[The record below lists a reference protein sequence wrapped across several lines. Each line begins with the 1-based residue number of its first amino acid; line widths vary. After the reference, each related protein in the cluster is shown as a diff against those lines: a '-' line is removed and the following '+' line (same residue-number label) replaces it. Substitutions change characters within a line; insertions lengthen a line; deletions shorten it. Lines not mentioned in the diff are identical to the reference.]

1 MVLTHSQA
9 QAFYDRFGKRQ
20 DSQAF
25 FEDAAL
31 DELIS
36 HGAFERAESV
46 FELGCGTGRFAA
58 RLLTKHLSP
67 NASYLGIDLSRTMI
81 DIAERRIAANAQRA
95 RVIQSDGSLR
105 FPIPDQSVDRVA
117 ARRRAEGRKRTV
129 GGPASPYPHV
139 PPSSHACLVIGSL
152 EHSHDVI

>member
-58 RLLTKHLSP
+58 RLLKKHLSP

-117 ARRRAEGRKRTV
+117 ARPKEN
-129 GGPASPYPHV
+129 
-139 PPSSHACLVIGSL
+139 SHAGSTFTAT
-152 EHSHDVI
+152 

>member
-36 HGAFERAESV
+36 HGAFEPRAFSSS
-46 FELGCGTGRFAA
+46 AA
-58 RLLTKHLSP
+58 VRAASRL
-67 NASYLGIDLSRTMI
+67 
-81 DIAERRIAANAQRA
+81 
-95 RVIQSDGSLR
+95 
-105 FPIPDQSVDRVA
+105 
-117 ARRRAEGRKRTV
+117 V
-129 GGPASPYPHV
+129 G
-139 PPSSHACLVIGSL
+139 
-152 EHSHDVI
+152 